1 MEIDESFIIE
11 MLKQG
16 KEAAYKYIYDTYYV
30 LLCKVA
36 FQFVKNQYSAEAV
49 VGDVISHLWEVREKI
64 TIKSS
69 LRSYL
74 IRSVRNHCLNQ
85 LSSTHSKNEEPF
97 SALNQ
102 DNENRIYDYC
112 IEHNYPLVQ
121 LLEQELEDKVHTCI
135 KNLPEETRVV
145 FKKSRYEQESYKEIA
160 SDLDISVNTVKYH
173 IKRAIALLRKDFF
186 SLILL
191 TMVLILRG

>member
-1 MEIDESFIIE
+1 VD
-11 MLKQG
+11 
-16 KEAAYKYIYDTYYV
+16 
-30 LLCKVA
+30 
-36 FQFVKNQYSAEAV
+36 FQFVKNQDSAEAV

-85 LSSTHSKNEEPF
+85 LSSNHSKNEKPF
-97 SALNQ
+97 SVLNQ

-121 LLEQELEDKVHTCI
+121 LLEQELEDKVHTSI

-145 FKKSRYEQESYKEIA
+145 FKKIRHEQESYKEIS
-160 SDLDISVNTVKYH
+160 SDPDISVNTVKYH